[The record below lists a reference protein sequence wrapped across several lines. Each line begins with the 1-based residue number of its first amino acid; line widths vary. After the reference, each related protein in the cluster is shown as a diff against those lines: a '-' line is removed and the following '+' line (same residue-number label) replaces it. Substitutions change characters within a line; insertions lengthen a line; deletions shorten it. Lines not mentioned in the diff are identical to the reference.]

1 MFQTLAQWLRR
12 WTSSRG
18 ERLVDHSD
26 LVVSAAEF
34 RRIVLRERAR
44 SDRNSSSLSLV
55 LLDAGSDRRLEDAL
69 DSWALTIARRVRCT
83 DAVGWHDSR
92 TIGIVLTDTDHEGAL
107 MVVRHLRSALPQDAS
122 RAHWRVLVHPEHT
135 ASGNSSGNNSGG
147 SATGKRRSGDG
158 SDPLDLLR
166 APARGPAARNESQRR
181 EGNSGSHHT
190 SDAGPHNGAVGTRRA
205 VSARSQTLVARTAVA
220 ASLQSQVDASRGAS
234 APDVSDVELGAL
246 QNILLVHSSPLKRA
260 IDVVGAATALV
271 VLSPVMLAAALA
283 VKLTSPGPVF
293 FRQERAG
300 LGGRPFAFY
309 KFRSMCVDA
318 EQRKQE
324 LLSKNEQTGPV
335 FKMAAD
341 PRITPVGRF
350 LRRTSIDELPQ
361 LWNVLTGDMSLVGPR
376 PPIVAEVANYERWQR
391 RRLEI
396 KGGLTC
402 IWQVSGRSSI
412 LFNDWVRL
420 DLRYVEQASLSADV
434 SLLARTI
441 PAVLTC
447 RGAH

>member
-55 LLDAGSDRRLEDAL
+55 LLDAGGDRRLEDAL

-135 ASGNSSGNNSGG
+135 APGNNSGG
-147 SATGKRRSGDG
+147 PAAGKRRGGDG

-166 APARGPAARNESQRR
+166 APSRGPAARNENQRR
-181 EGNSGSHHT
+181 EGSSKSAHT
-190 SDAGPHNGAVGTRRA
+190 SDNGSHNGAVGTRRA
-205 VSARSQTLVARTAVA
+205 VSARSQTLTARASVA
-220 ASLQSQVDASRGAS
+220 ASLESQMDAPQGGAS
-234 APDVSDVELGAL
+234 VADVEVGAL

-324 LLSKNEQTGPV
+324 LLAKNEQTGPV

-420 DLRYVEQASLSADV
+420 DLRYVEQASLGADV